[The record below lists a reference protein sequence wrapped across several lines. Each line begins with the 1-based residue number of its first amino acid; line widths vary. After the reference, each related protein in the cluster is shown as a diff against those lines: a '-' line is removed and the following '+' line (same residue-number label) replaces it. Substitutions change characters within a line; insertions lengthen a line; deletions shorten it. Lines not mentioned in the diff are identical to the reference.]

1 MGVTKMWDLYVRKE
15 TSFCYKNSY
24 KTKKEAEQ
32 EAEKLFADDA
42 CNHCYITNFKAKEHA
57 YISKNDN

>member
-1 MGVTKMWDLYVRKE
+1 MWDLYVRKE

-24 KTKKEAEQ
+24 KTKKEAKQ
-32 EAEKLFADDA
+32 EAEKLFADGA

-57 YISKNDN
+57 YISKK

>member
-24 KTKKEAEQ
+24 KPKKEAEQ
-32 EAEKLFADDA
+32 EAEKLFADGA